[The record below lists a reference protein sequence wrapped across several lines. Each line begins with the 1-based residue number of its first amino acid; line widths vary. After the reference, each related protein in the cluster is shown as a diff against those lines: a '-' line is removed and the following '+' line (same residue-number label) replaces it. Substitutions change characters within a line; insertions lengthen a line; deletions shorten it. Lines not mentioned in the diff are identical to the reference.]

1 VAWKRRESKCIT
13 VTLWPVIVY
22 MRRSSGLHETDACLN
37 CNSKSR
43 DMSSAVSHREVLSA
57 WINNMHVSMQ
67 ALPAKT
73 RDSRALFDDAIRRGS
88 RGIAGGRDERGKAQK
103 KEEEKRSSPE

>member
-73 RDSRALFDDAIRRGS
+73 RDSRALFDDAI
-88 RGIAGGRDERGKAQK
+88 
-103 KEEEKRSSPE
+103 

>member
-1 VAWKRRESKCIT
+1 
-13 VTLWPVIVY
+13 
-22 MRRSSGLHETDACLN
+22 
-37 CNSKSR
+37 
-43 DMSSAVSHREVLSA
+43 
-57 WINNMHVSMQ
+57 MHVSMQ